1 MTEFLL
7 RFLTLLKLIL
17 IKVRI
22 CIFNT
27 SNSLKN
33 KMINFYQELSS
44 LFFIFIFLFIY
55 ILYIYFYI

>member
-17 IKVRI
+17 IKIRI

-27 SNSLKN
+27 SNPLKN

-44 LFFIFIFLFIY
+44 LFFIFIYIIY
-55 ILYIYFYI
+55 IY